1 MSGEVPT
8 PFRGYFDGCGN
19 TITGLKIAGEL
30 DGKTNLGLFG
40 VIDGG
45 SVENLEIQCDQ
56 VRGLDQVGILA
67 GAVKNGA
74 VIRNVRVS
82 GYVYSRHNA
91 ALWRERSF
99 RSRMDR
105 SLWRIAGQRGFP

>member
-1 MSGEVPT
+1 M
-8 PFRGYFDGCGN
+8 
-19 TITGLKIAGEL
+19 KIAGEL

-45 SVENLEIQCDQ
+45 CVENLEIQCDQ

-91 ALWRERSF
+91 GG
-99 RSRMDR
+99 
-105 SLWRIAGQRGFP
+105 IAAMLCGSGKGTLAGTQLQESDGSVIVENCRRKEFP